1 MRIVRRP
8 WIASLFA
15 VAITL
20 TAIQYLPAADDPKNN
35 EGFVSLFDGK
45 SLDGWDGDPD
55 LWRVE
60 DGAIVGQVTAEKKP
74 KGGANTFLIYT
85 GNAAGGPEFSDFE
98 LRVTWKLEGNNSGIQ
113 YRSKKFPD
121 ARDNHWVVGG
131 YQADMDG
138 GNTYTGI
145 CYEERGRGI
154 INPRGKKVTL
164 EPGNPKPQIEAELTP
179 DKEVLANVKKGD
191 WNQYVVIC
199 KGNRCIQKLN
209 GVVTADF
216 TDDDPAKAA
225 AKGILALQIHQGPP
239 MKVSF
244 KEIQIKKL

>member
-1 MRIVRRP
+1 MKR
-8 WIASLFA
+8 ASLA
-15 VAITL
+15 VGLVIVASVGFL
-20 TAIQYLPAADDPKNN
+20 MADDKKNQD
-35 EGFVSLFDGK
+35 GAVPLFDGR
-45 SLDGWDGDPD
+45 SLEGWDGDPD

-60 DGAIVGQVTAEKKP
+60 DGAIVGQTTNELKP

-85 GNAAGGPEFSDFE
+85 GNQELADFE
-98 LRVTWKLEGNNSGIQ
+98 LRIMWKLEGGNSGVQ

-121 ARDNHWVVGG
+121 AKDNHWVVGG

-154 INPRGKKVTL
+154 LVPRGQTLTIDEDGKKAV
-164 EPGNPKPQIEAELTP
+164 EKKADE
-179 DKEVLANVKKGD
+179 KEIVSMIKKGD
-191 WNQYVVIC
+191 WNEYVITC
-199 KGNRCIQKLN
+199 KGNHCVQKIN
-209 GVVTADF
+209 GATTAEF
-216 TDDDPAKAA
+216 TDNQPGKAA

-244 KEIQIKKL
+244 KDIQLKKLDGGEK